1 MDKVLQKAAKLE
13 DDKIDELLAVL
24 DKDIEHIQDS
34 LLRLDKLR
42 SLLIKPNNG
51 SLDRLLENIQADS
64 DGYAANETKR
74 QSIRRELAATLGC
87 DVEEMTLSKLEAYL
101 PEQKKDQIVE
111 KKIKLRSLTE
121 ELKKEHLSTAML
133 LSDCAR
139 FNSLLLK
146 TIFDFGKAGTVY
158 YDSDGS
164 AKRQSDAAFV
174 NLQF

>member
-1 MDKVLQKAAKLE
+1 MDEVLQKATKLKN
-13 DDKIDELLAVL
+13 DKIDELLAVL

-42 SLLIKPNNG
+42 SLLIKPNNE
-51 SLDRLLENIQADS
+51 SLDKLLESIRADS
-64 DGYAANETKR
+64 DSYAANETKR
-74 QSIRRELAATLGC
+74 QSIRRELSATFGC
-87 DVEEMTLSKLEAYL
+87 DVEQMTLSKLEADL
-101 PEQKKDQIVE
+101 EGQQKNQITE
-111 KKIKLRSLTE
+111 KRTKLNLLTE

>member
-1 MDKVLQKAAKLE
+1 MNEVLQKAAKLE
-13 DDKIDELLAVL
+13 VDKIDELLAIL

-42 SLLIKPNNG
+42 SLLIKPNNE
-51 SLDRLLENIQADS
+51 SLDGLLESIQADS
-64 DGYAANETKR
+64 DSYVANETKR

-87 DVEEMTLSKLEAYL
+87 DVEQMTLSKLEANL
-101 PEQKKDQIVE
+101 EGQQKDQVTG
-111 KKIKLRSLTE
+111 KKIKLKLLTE
-121 ELKKEHLSTAML
+121 ELKNEHLSTVML
-133 LSDCAR
+133 LSDCAM

-146 TIFDFGKAGTVY
+146 TIFDFGRTETVY
-158 YDSDGS
+158 YNSNGS

>member
-13 DDKIDELLAVL
+13 DDKIGELLAIL
-24 DKDIEHIQDS
+24 DRDIEHIQDS

-42 SLLIKPNNG
+42 TLLIKPNNE

-64 DGYAANETKR
+64 DSYAANETKR

-87 DVEEMTLSKLEAYL
+87 DVEQMTLSKLETHL
-101 PEQKKDQIVE
+101 EGQEKDQIVE
-111 KKIKLRSLTE
+111 KKTKLKLLTE

-158 YDSDGS
+158 YNSNGS

>member
-1 MDKVLQKAAKLE
+1 MDEVLQKATKLKN
-13 DDKIDELLAVL
+13 DKIDELLAVL

-51 SLDRLLENIQADS
+51 SLDKLLESIRADS
-64 DGYAANETKR
+64 DNYAANETKR
-74 QSIRRELAATLGC
+74 QSIRRELSATFGC
-87 DVEEMTLSKLEAYL
+87 DVEQMTLSKLEADL
-101 PEQKKDQIVE
+101 EGQQKNQITE
-111 KKIKLRSLTE
+111 KRTKLNLLTE